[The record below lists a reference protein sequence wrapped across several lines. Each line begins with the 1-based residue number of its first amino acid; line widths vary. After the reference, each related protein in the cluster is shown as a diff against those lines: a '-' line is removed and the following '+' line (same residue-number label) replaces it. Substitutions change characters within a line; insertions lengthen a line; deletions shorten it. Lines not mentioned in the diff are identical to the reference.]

1 MKTKILVPLSAF
13 ILSSGC
19 FMLMGCLDTSDI
31 KLDLQQMQEPN
42 VRFYKTSE
50 LDSLKEDLSEFLM
63 PGERETDNISQGT
76 IYIRY
81 VKESDFIRVE
91 LVEEANESNKKNQ

>member
-13 ILSSGC
+13 ILSFGC

-50 LDSLKEDLSEFLM
+50 LDSLKEDLTEFLM

-81 VKESDFIRVE
+81 VKESDLIRVE
-91 LVEEANESNKKNQ
+91 LLEEANEVDKNRQ